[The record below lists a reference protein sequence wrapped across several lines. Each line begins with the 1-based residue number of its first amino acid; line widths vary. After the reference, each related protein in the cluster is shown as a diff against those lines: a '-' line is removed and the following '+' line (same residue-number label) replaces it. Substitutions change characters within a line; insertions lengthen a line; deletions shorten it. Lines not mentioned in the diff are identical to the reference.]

1 MGCFDSEPK
10 RRREDFFD
18 IGMIKKTAEGYM
30 IADSVLA
37 YAVKEYL

>member
-1 MGCFDSEPK
+1 MLKNLTDM
-10 RRREDFFD
+10 
-18 IGMIKKTAEGYM
+18 GMIKKTAEGYM